1 MTGTPKLAIPS
12 STCPSSNLVNRDSGL
27 ERKSSFISQRRKMNP
42 SSSPLAFY
50 RGKGIGHGIK
60 KIFVQISTL
69 SLSSFMTL
77 NLNNEGNSIYSENF
91 LGHPL
96 VAQWVNNLVL
106 SLPCLWLL
114 LWHRFNPWSRN
125 YCMLQ
130 VWPKKKK
137 PLCNDKSI
145 TPLAHCRYKVHIN
158 ISPFFWVKI
167 NNNTIFGVLT
177 KC

>member
-1 MTGTPKLAIPS
+1 
-12 STCPSSNLVNRDSGL
+12 
-27 ERKSSFISQRRKMNP
+27 MNP

-106 SLPCLWLL
+106 SLLCLWLL
-114 LWHRFNPWSRN
+114 LWLGSIPSLGTSTCVGNGQKFFFFKLKFDFTEVKYADN
-125 YCMLQ
+125 L
-130 VWPKKKK
+130 
-137 PLCNDKSI
+137 KS
-145 TPLAHCRYKVHIN
+145 K
-158 ISPFFWVKI
+158 
-167 NNNTIFGVLT
+167 
-177 KC
+177 